1 ARELDPRPHRM
12 DTMNGFVPFV
22 LFFQL
27 SFGGAPSQSATPD
40 RWFGEDKFRHFFMS
54 VAVTN
59 LSFAAA
65 RTVGVPGT
73 PALIA
78 AGAVS
83 VAAGIGKEFHDLNN
97 GRPFSRRDLV
107 WDGLG
112 TGVGLILAAQTY

>member
-1 ARELDPRPHRM
+1 
-12 DTMNGFVPFV
+12 MNGFVPFV
-22 LFFQL
+22 LLFQL
-27 SFGGAPSQSATPD
+27 SLGGGAPETATPD

-59 LSFAAA
+59 MSFAAA
-65 RTVGVPGT
+65 RTVGVPET

-83 VAAGIGKEFHDLNN
+83 MAAGIGKELHDRSI
-97 GRPFSRRDLV
+97 GRPFSKRDLV

-112 TGVGLILAAQTY
+112 TGVGLILSAQTF